1 MRAGSAARRLAVPRR
16 PPDDEHELITT
27 AAKGALRVLRAYAPV
42 RTVRRVVLTSSI
54 TAITHGHA
62 DDTLRTEADWAV
74 VERSPAYQESK
85 TLAWEFAESCQP
97 TADSSW
103 W

>member
-1 MRAGSAARRLAVPRR
+1 M
-16 PPDDEHELITT
+16 
-27 AAKGALRVLRAYAPV
+27 LRAYVAV
-42 RTVRRVVLTSSI
+42 GAVRRVVLTSSI

-74 VERSPAYQESK
+74 VERSPACQKSK
-85 TLAWEFAESCQP
+85 RSPSGRPGSSPKSCQP